1 MDEAD
6 RQRMREIDDALAAVP
21 LPRGLQ
27 ARLAASVEARA
38 GRRQL
43 GVAMLV
49 ATAAV
54 VLAFVIGRGSAPV
67 KAPEPSTIATAEPA
81 AAEPAAAEPAAA
93 EPASI
98 TASAPAAASRWDGRL
113 EVEPGCEVDGVE
125 VVRVRGD
132 CRLRLA
138 SPSLSIDVWGGAR
151 LQAADH
157 GVRLVDGVA
166 LFHVDRVPPGQ
177 PRVRVE
183 VATGAIE
190 VIGTRFVVEQ
200 RAAAGHVD
208 LLEGAIELV
217 ASDGAV
223 HAIAAGQRLRW
234 DAEHVQGAP
243 AAEAEAAA
251 EPGTRR
257 KPPREPT
264 PVRPAVEL
272 DAELERVA
280 ALRRAGRYDDAID
293 VLIRLRRELDDPRV
307 AEVLSFEEGTLRTRA
322 DRPAEACAFW
332 RGHLARFG
340 AGDHAASIR
349 EHMAA
354 AGCAEP

>member
-6 RQRMREIDDALAAVP
+6 RQRMRELDDALAAVP

-27 ARLAASVEARA
+27 ARIAASVEARA

-43 GVAMLV
+43 GMVLLM

-67 KAPEPSTIATAEPA
+67 SEPRAIAATEPAETEPA
-81 AAEPAAAEPAAA
+81 ATEPAAIEPAPTATPPTVAEP
-93 EPASI
+93 
-98 TASAPAAASRWDGRL
+98 RWDGRL
-113 EVEPGCEVDGVE
+113 EAEPGCALEGDE

-132 CRLRLA
+132 CRLTLT

-157 GVRLVDGVA
+157 GVRMVDGVA
-166 LFHVDRVPPGQ
+166 LFHVGRVPPGQ

-200 RAAAGHVD
+200 RAGAGHVD
-208 LLEGAIELV
+208 LIEGAIELV
-217 ASDGAV
+217 ANDGAV

-234 DAEHVQGAP
+234 DADRVQAAP
-243 AAEAEAAA
+243 AAEAG
-251 EPGTRR
+251 PPQRR
-257 KPPREPT
+257 RPSARPT
-264 PVRPAVEL
+264 PERPAVDL

-322 DRPAEACAFW
+322 DRSSEACAFW

-349 EHMAA
+349 EHMAT